1 MARVPGILILA
12 SLSFLRVTRPSLLEE
27 GQVASLY
34 QRFVRSNSLS
44 VDNMIIRLIVGLA
57 TVQERIQFVKECVT
71 SGKRVAW
78 LTS

>member
-27 GQVASLY
+27 G
-34 QRFVRSNSLS
+34 RSNSLS

-71 SGKRVAW
+71 SSCMANQLAVTLITPQTTRN
-78 LTS
+78 